1 MRLATP
7 FPRSLLAAG
16 LIGGLALLAATQG
29 EAADGDPAEPRP
41 MVVCPVQGGVD
52 ASATRSDADTSRA
65 SREEAAAP
73 ARRIDW
79 RAMLPAVTLRGR
91 A

>member
-1 MRLATP
+1 MRLATQ
-7 FPRSLLAAG
+7 FHRSLVSLG
-16 LIGGLALLAATQG
+16 LFGVLALLAATQG
-29 EAADGDPAEPRP
+29 EAADGSPLRAERAI
-41 MVVCPVQGGVD
+41 VSCPVQGGVD
-52 ASATRSDADTSRA
+52 ATAALAEARGTRASDAPA
-65 SREEAAAP
+65 

>member
-1 MRLATP
+1 
-7 FPRSLLAAG
+7 
-16 LIGGLALLAATQG
+16 
-29 EAADGDPAEPRP
+29 
-41 MVVCPVQGGVD
+41 MVSCPVQGGVD
-52 ASATRSDADTSRA
+52 ASSAVADARA
-65 SREEAAAP
+65 PRDGRESGGASP

>member
-1 MRLATP
+1 MRLTTQ
-7 FPRSLLAAG
+7 FHRSLVSLG
-16 LIGGLALLAATQG
+16 LIGGLALLAATHG
-29 EAADGDPAEPRP
+29 EAADGRDVQGRP
-41 MVVCPVQGGVD
+41 MVSCPVQGGVD
-52 ASATRSDADTSRA
+52 ASSALAESRA
-65 SREEAAAP
+65 SRTEREAGAP